1 MPEAFTIG
9 VAVLDPDKMF
19 PPFVAT
25 QLKVTPEV
33 VDEPLSGIEV
43 TEQVNT
49 LSEPAFAL
57 GGVLFTVTKAIS
69 VAVHPPA
76 ETVKV

>member
-9 VAVLDPDKMF
+9 VAVFAPDKMF

-43 TEQVNT
+43 TEQVNS
-49 LSEPAFAL
+49 LS
-57 GGVLFTVTKAIS
+57 
-69 VAVHPPA
+69 
-76 ETVKV
+76 